1 MTTPTAVTAAYIH
14 ALMGAMEPDSA
25 AGRKL
30 GDWLRFH
37 QASLRLDYNAALAKP
52 GKANRTPPANGE
64 ALSPKKWHR
73 LREAVAKL
81 MPAEKDAP
89 DTALAN
95 LAAFAAALRLD
106 AVETGLLRFVFHCDR
121 DGKLRTL
128 CRQLV
133 ETRQMDSSG
142 IIAAAA
148 GLARSEVDAR
158 LRGGPLRSLGL
169 IDGGGDGATQF
180 VHTIAYTIWQA
191 LLPPNSGLA
200 DVERA
205 LIGAP
210 AGTGLGWDDFAHVA
224 AERDFAARL
233 LEGAVKQKTKGV
245 NILLYGAP
253 GTGKTELCKA
263 LAARMGAQLFAIGEL
278 DSDGGEPSRYDRLNA
293 LRLADRLTARR
304 GKSLLLFDE
313 MEDILQHGERMFD
326 GRRWQR
332 RSGSKVFFNRLLEE
346 NATPILWTAN
356 SLWEFDSAFLRRMT
370 FVFEMRSPSMKTRR
384 RLWQGAAARHGLE
397 LAPDTA
403 DSLARLH
410 KLAPSFI
417 RCAAAAVALA
427 GGTADELEFV
437 VTSLRKPYCGRQR
450 TLELPDVGRFDA
462 ALSNADADLAA
473 LETALSRNGA
483 PRDVSLCL
491 YGPPGTGKTAFAR
504 RLAEKMGLDPLVKR
518 ASDLLSM
525 WVGATEQR
533 IAEAFE
539 EAAQDERFL
548 IIDEADSLL
557 WSRGSAERAWEAS
570 MVNELLTQM
579 EAHRWPFACTT
590 NQMDRVDPA
599 ALRRFSFKVKFDFL
613 TKAQTVA
620 AYRHYFADEPPA
632 ALAELT
638 ALTPGDFAVVARKLR
653 FHSPE
658 ERKNGIVLQ
667 LLQQEVA
674 IKPGQKRRIGF

>member
-1 MTTPTAVTAAYIH
+1 M
-14 ALMGAMEPDSA
+14 
-25 AGRKL
+25 
-30 GDWLRFH
+30 
-37 QASLRLDYNAALAKP
+37 
-52 GKANRTPPANGE
+52 
-64 ALSPKKWHR
+64 
-73 LREAVAKL
+73 
-81 MPAEKDAP
+81 
-89 DTALAN
+89 
-95 LAAFAAALRLD
+95 
-106 AVETGLLRFVFHCDR
+106 
-121 DGKLRTL
+121 
-128 CRQLV
+128 
-133 ETRQMDSSG
+133 
-142 IIAAAA
+142 
-148 GLARSEVDAR
+148 DAR
-158 LRGGPLRSLGL
+158 LRAGPLRSLGL

-180 VHTIAYTIWQA
+180 FHTVSYRIWQA
-191 LLPPNSGLA
+191 LLPPSNGIA

-210 AGTGLGWDDFAHVA
+210 AFGALTWDDFAHVST
-224 AERDFAARL
+224 ERDFVARL
-233 LEGAVKQKTKGV
+233 LEGAVSKETKGV
-245 NILLYGAP
+245 NILLYGPP
-253 GTGKTELCKA
+253 GTGKTELCKMIA
-263 LAARMGAQLFAIGEL
+263 LHVGARLFAIGEQ
-278 DSDGGEPSRYDRLNA
+278 DEDGGEPSRYDRLNA

-346 NATPILWTAN
+346 NATPVLWTAN

-370 FVFEMRSPSMKTRR
+370 FVFEMKSPSMKTRL
-384 RLWQGAAARHGLE
+384 RLWQGAATRHGLE
-397 LAPDTA
+397 LASDTA
-403 DSLARLH
+403 DSLARRH

-417 RCAAAAVALA
+417 RSAAAAVSLA
-427 GGTADELEFV
+427 GGKADELEFV

-450 TLELPDVGRFDA
+450 TLELPDTGRFDA

-525 WVGATEQR
+525 WVGATEQQ

-590 NQMDRVDPA
+590 NQMERVDPA

-613 TKAQTVA
+613 TKAQATA

-638 ALTPGDFAVVARKLR
+638 MLTPGDFAVVARKLR
-653 FHSPE
+653 FLAPD
-658 ERKNGIVLQ
+658 ERNDVI
-667 LLQQEVA
+667 LLRLLEQEVA

>member
-37 QASLRLDYNAALAKP
+37 QASLRLDFNAALTKP
-52 GKANRTPPANGE
+52 GKAKRTPPANGE
-64 ALSPKKWHR
+64 ALSQKKWQR
-73 LREAVAKL
+73 LRDAVAKL
-81 MPAEKDAP
+81 MPAAKDAP
-89 DTALAN
+89 DTGLAN

-106 AVETGLLRFVFHCDR
+106 AVETGLFRFVFHCDR

-128 CRQLV
+128 CKQLV

-148 GLARSEVDAR
+148 GLLRSEVDAR
-158 LRGGPLRSLGL
+158 LRAGPLRSLGL

-180 VHTIAYTIWQA
+180 FHTVSYRIWQA
-191 LLPPNSGLA
+191 LLPPNNGLA
-200 DVERA
+200 DVERT

-210 AGTGLGWDDFAHVA
+210 AFSALAWDDFAHVA
-224 AERDFAARL
+224 AIRDFTARL
-233 LEGAVKQKTKGV
+233 LEGAMRRETKGINV
-245 NILLYGAP
+245 LLHGPP

-263 LAARMGAQLFAIGEL
+263 MALRIGAKLFAIGEQ
-278 DSDGGEPSRYDRLNA
+278 DEDGGEPSRYDRLNA

-346 NATPILWTAN
+346 NATPVLWTAN

-370 FVFEMRSPSMKTRR
+370 FVFEMKSHSMMTRQ
-384 RLWQGAAARHGLE
+384 RLWHGAAKQHGLE
-397 LAPDTA
+397 LTPDTA
-403 DSLARLH
+403 DNLARRH

-417 RCAAAAVALA
+417 RSAAAAVSLA
-427 GGTADELEFV
+427 DGKADELEFV
-437 VTSLRKPYCGRQR
+437 VTSLRNPYCGRQR
-450 TLELPDVGRFDA
+450 AHELPDASRFDA
-462 ALSNADADLAA
+462 ALSNADTNLAA
-473 LETALSRNGA
+473 LETTLSRNGA
-483 PRDVSLCL
+483 PRDVSLCF

-525 WVGATEQR
+525 WVGATEQQ

-570 MVNELLTQM
+570 MVNELLTQK

-613 TKAQTVA
+613 TAAQAAA
-620 AYRHYFADEPPA
+620 AYRHYFAEESPS
-632 ALAELT
+632 ALGELT

-653 FHSPE
+653 FLPPE
-658 ERKNGIVLQ
+658 ERNYGIVLH
-667 LLQQEVA
+667 LLEQEVA